1 MISYFPNF
9 YPDELLYSVL
19 ARYYVHSGYTTY
31 ISVADDL
38 YIKRTTRPDVEFL
51 NRFTP
56 DALKVLTKNITIE
69 DIILHHTI
77 FPYYSR
83 FLTKER
89 RIKAFNAMINME
101 GIFHNLLAIP
111 VSKEKRFLRYCPLC
125 VNEDREKYNEA
136 YWHRTHQLMRVNIC
150 PKHKCRLLNSNVA
163 INSDFTPSLLSCELS
178 ANPLNIISFSDN
190 KLECQ
195 IAEYVSKVF
204 LSMIDMDSDIKIGDF
219 FHSELSFTKYKS
231 VCGKKIYTS
240 LLYEDITEKFKSL
253 KDSFTHKHQIEKI
266 LSSYRTNTYEVCLF
280 AFFLNIS
287 PNKLTHLSLPE
298 KSQKELFEEK
308 ILELKNQGLNYR
320 QISKKL
326 NASYDYVKFRG
337 RKLHRNMV

>member
-1 MISYFPNF
+1 MIAFFPNF

-51 NRFTP
+51 NHFNP
-56 DALKVLTKNITIE
+56 DAFNVLTKNITIE
-69 DIILHHTI
+69 DIILHHTM

-101 GIFHNLLAIP
+101 GNHHNLLSIP
-111 VSKEKRFLRYCPLC
+111 KSEEKRFLRYCPLC

-150 PKHKCRLLNSNVA
+150 PKHKCKLLNSNVA

-178 ANPLNIISFSDN
+178 VKPLNVIAFSDN
-190 KLECQ
+190 LLECR

-204 LSMIDMDSDIKIGDF
+204 LSNIDMNSDIEIGDF
-219 FHSELSFTKYKS
+219 LHSELSFTKYKS

-240 LLYEDITEKFKSL
+240 LLYEDIKEKFKSL
-253 KDSFTHKHQIEKI
+253 PDSFTQKPQIEKI
-266 LSSYRTNTYEVCLF
+266 LSSYRTNTYEVCLI
-280 AFFLNIS
+280 AFFLNI
-287 PNKLTHLSLPE
+287 PPKRLTHLSLPE

-308 ILELKNQGLNYR
+308 ILKLKNQGFNYR
-320 QISKKL
+320 QISKQL
-326 NASYDYVKFRG
+326 NASYDYI
-337 RKLHRNMV
+337 KLKGKNL